1 MNNIVNQVVAPVSL
15 IPTNPLPNFSFLRK
29 VLVVKKGLATT
40 EVVELTAA
48 DTPFEIIQPL
58 FDAGMSSVFAME
70 SLDLDLSTTKI
81 NDDEIINSVVTVLLV
96 GFSEEEIQLA
106 NWGTF
111 LIKGGVSS
119 RTISSV
125 TTEAVQ
131 QNVVLDKTTTEPDLH
146 VKLFGQFLTSSTW
159 KPLVLAVPR
168 FQFSATQRV
177 ASTNEANLSAEK
189 GVSVIMQD
197 TQYSSGVIWNFLI
210 DNRNPLIKYV
220 TLEIALTMQSYI
232 VNYLATNLPKNT
244 REEQIP
250 LITALEAKIS
260 DNYIS
265 TKLLDTVNV
274 SMELP
279 SATDPRTWNAT
290 VLLGFGEYV
299 QRVRIDISS
308 ITVI

>member
-177 ASTNEANLSAEK
+177 ASTNEANLSAER